1 MDNKKRY
8 GYLILGNLI
17 SAYAVIYVLR
27 PSGLMTGGITG
38 LSRVFEKIFKEVFVM
53 SPLIEQYIF
62 SIIYYILAIAVL
74 ALAYIFLGKK
84 EAIKILF
91 ISIVYPLLLIFFTFL
106 NLESVIITVTTRGND
121 QFYDIFV
128 PSIIYG
134 VLSGI
139 GTGLILRS
147 KNTQGGSDTI
157 AKIIYRKLL
166 PFLNYSIVL
175 LIVDGIII
183 FLGLLV
189 FDLRIVFYAMLTK
202 YINMKTVDL
211 FVLGFDRR
219 VKMEII
225 SSKAN
230 EIIPFIQNSIH
241 RGVTLV
247 DTVGAY
253 SKTRLQQIITI
264 CSPRESLL
272 IKNFIASVDENAFI
286 YVIPSSTV
294 WGKGFKNIHQDELS

>member
-1 MDNKKRY
+1 MEKKRTI
-8 GYLILGNLI
+8 YLIFGNLI

-38 LSRVFEKIFKEVFVM
+38 LARVFEKFFKELVNL
-53 SPLIEQYIF
+53 SPLFEQYIF
-62 SIIYYILAIAVL
+62 SIVYYILAIVVL

-84 EAIKILF
+84 EAFKILF

-106 NLESVIITVTTRGND
+106 DLEPILIPVTTSGND
-121 QFYDIFV
+121 KFYDILA
-128 PSIIYG
+128 PSIVYG

-157 AKIIYRKLL
+157 AKIIYRKFL
-166 PFLNYSIVL
+166 PFINYSIVL
-175 LIVDGIII
+175 LIVDGIVI

-189 FDLRIVFYAMLTK
+189 FDFRIVFYALLTK

-225 SSKAN
+225 SSKAD
-230 EIIPFIQNSIH
+230 EIIPYIQNSIH

-253 SKTRLQQIITI
+253 SQTKLRQIVTI

-272 IKNFIASVDENAFI
+272 IKNFIASIDENAFI

-294 WGKGFKNIHQDELS
+294 WGKGFRNIHQDELS